1 MQMDNLDDLLRTIKK
16 ENLINDEQ
24 RKIIENTEGPLWVI
38 AGPGSGKT
46 ETLVIRTLNLLFLK
60 KVPPRSILITTFTE
74 KAAKELLSRISY
86 YSNLIKEKH
95 PELQSIN
102 PVELRVG
109 TLHSLANDILQ
120 EYKYP
125 RYEHVRLVDDIEQ
138 KLFISSFS
146 IAIRKKKDFE
156 AFWRKFNF
164 WTNKRDKHTIPSIIY
179 IPKILSTIFNYMT
192 ENLVNIEKI
201 KEEKDEAL
209 KQLIEI
215 YEDYIKNLEKFRRC
229 DFSYLQRIFLE
240 FLQSPNSELF
250 RKGDGELHNG
260 IKYIMVDEYQDTNP
274 IQEQI
279 YFTLAKDS
287 GNICVVGDDDQ
298 ALYRFRGATVNSIVN
313 FDKACKFY
321 LKKDVEKIF
330 LVKNYRST
338 KDIVD
343 FYNEYISSID
353 EMKKEGVRVK
363 GKPKVEFGR
372 EQNID
377 IPVFYI
383 DGDTIKDAADKV
395 AQFIEYLKQNNIIN
409 DYSDCVILM
418 PSTKEDEK
426 NALPFVKALKK
437 RNIPVYNPRSKNFI
451 DNEEI
456 KGLLGALIKI
466 IDPNLENLHN
476 GIRIEKIKERV
487 NDWIKTYEKIK
498 TKELEDYITKSI
510 QEISKKQKGEIL
522 GVNILD
528 IFYRLSTLPPF
539 KNYKEDEEKTYRM
552 GKLTQILEAFSSIPY
567 SNHNFHL
574 TKGDLRIDKDI
585 SGKLD
590 RNWVR
595 GIYFSLI
602 TLLSTENLDNPEN
615 EDYVVP
621 KGKLPFMTIHQSK
634 GLEFPVVFVYKL
646 KENIFEDHVSKLEEI
661 FRGYIDY
668 PYETIEFSTEEKAIH
683 DKVRKYFVAFSRAR
697 DLLVLIIPKDHKK
710 YKKEKNELLGF
721 VNKSFEKTAKIV
733 KKLEK

>member
-1 MQMDNLDDLLRTIKK
+1 MFSLDDLLKTIGK
-16 ENLINDEQ
+16 EDKFNEEQ
-24 RKIIENTEGPLWVI
+24 REIIENTEGPLWVI

-46 ETLVIRTLNLLFLK
+46 ETLVIRTLNLIFLK
-60 KVPPRSILITTFTE
+60 KVPPRSIFITTFTE

-86 YSNLIKEKH
+86 YSNLIKAKH
-95 PELQSIN
+95 PELKSIN

-125 RYEHVRLVDDIEQ
+125 HYEHVRLIDDIEQ

-146 IAIRKKKDFE
+146 IAVREIKKFE
-156 AFWRKFNF
+156 SFWQKFNF
-164 WTNKRDKHTIPSIIY
+164 SKNTTHPIPSITY
-179 IPKILSTIFNYMT
+179 IPSILSTVFNYMT
-192 ENLVNIEKI
+192 ENLVDIQKI
-201 KEEKDEAL
+201 KEEDDEAL

-229 DFSYLQRIFLE
+229 DFSYLQKIFLE
-240 FLQSPNSELF
+240 FLQSPDSELF
-250 RKGDGELHNG
+250 RKGDGKLHSG

-274 IQEQI
+274 IQEKI

-313 FDKACKFY
+313 FDKACEFY
-321 LKKDVEKIF
+321 LKRSVKKIF

-338 KDIVD
+338 KDIID
-343 FYNEYISSID
+343 FYNEYILSID

-363 GKPKVEFGR
+363 DKPKVKFSR

-383 DGDTIKDAADKV
+383 EGDNVEDVADKV
-395 AQFIEYLKQNNIIN
+395 AEFINYLKESSIIN

-418 PSTKEDEK
+418 PSTKEDK
-426 NALPFVKALKK
+426 NNALPFVEALKK
-437 RNIPVYNPRSKNFI
+437 RNISVYNPRSKNFT

-466 IDPNLENLHN
+466 IDPNLENLNN
-476 GIRIEKIKERV
+476 GIKIKR
-487 NDWIKTYEKIK
+487 IKEKVKNWVETYEKIK
-498 TKELEDYITKSI
+498 TTELNDYVIKSI
-510 QEISKKQKGEIL
+510 QEISKKQKKQVL

-528 IFYRLSTLPPF
+528 IFYRLLALPPF
-539 KNYKEDEEKTYRM
+539 KNYKEDEEKTYRI

-567 SNHNFHL
+567 SNYNFHL

-585 SGKLD
+585 DGKLD
-590 RNWVR
+590 RNWVKD
-595 GIYFSLI
+595 IYLSLI

-615 EDYVVP
+615 EDFIVP
-621 KGKLPFMTIHQSK
+621 KGKLPFMTVHQSK

-646 KENIFEDHVSKLEEI
+646 KEPILEDRVSKLEKI
-661 FRGYIDY
+661 FKRYIDY
-668 PYETIEFSTEEKAIH
+668 PYETIEFSTEEKVIH
-683 DKVRKYFVAFSRAR
+683 DKVRRYFVAFSRAR

-710 YKKEKNELLGF
+710 HEKEKDELLGF
-721 VNKSFEKTAKIV
+721 INKSFEETVKII
-733 KKLEK
+733 KRLEK